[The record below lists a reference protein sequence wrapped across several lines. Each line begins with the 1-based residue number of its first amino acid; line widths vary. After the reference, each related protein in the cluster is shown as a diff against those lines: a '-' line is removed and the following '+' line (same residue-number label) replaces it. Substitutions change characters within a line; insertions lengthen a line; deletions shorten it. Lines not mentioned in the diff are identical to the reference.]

1 MSKCIYKEIADSLN
15 KEEVEEYYKTHLTKD
30 VCEHFG
36 FHRRYFYRIFD
47 YLGIKR
53 RTASENTKIQLK
65 YYTAAEEHSKKLS
78 EALIKRHQNMTA
90 EEKEAMYVKISNTQ
104 KGREFTEEHKQ
115 HISEGNKK
123 YYENH
128 NVWNKGLKGAQTWV
142 PGQRE
147 RYLKTLSE
155 NGWFNTSKPEEEL
168 YQQLCEQYGK
178 ENVKHPYSEDP
189 RYPFACDFYIV
200 SEDLFIELNRF
211 WHHGPHPF
219 DENNPEDIELLNK
232 WKEKAK
238 TSEQYK
244 AAIHTWTIRD
254 VNKIKTANKN
264 NLNYKLIY

>member
-1 MSKCIYKEIADSLN
+1 MSKCIYKEIADNLDKN
-15 KEEVEEYYKTHLTKD
+15 ELEEYYKTHLPKD

-36 FHRRYFYRIFD
+36 FHSRYFHRIFD

-53 RTASENTKIQLK
+53 RNASENTKIQLI
-65 YYTAAEEHSKKLS
+65 YYTDVKERGKKLS
-78 EALIKRHQNMTA
+78 EALVKRHKNMSV
-90 EEKEAMYVKISNTQ
+90 EEKEALYTKISKSQKDIPKSKEQKLKISN
-104 KGREFTEEHKQ
+104 
-115 HISEGNKK
+115 SLKK
-123 YYENH
+123 YYETH
-128 NVWNKGLKGAQTWV
+128 DVWNKGLKSAQAWV

-178 ENVKHPYSEDP
+178 ENVKRSYSEDP

-200 SEDLFIELNRF
+200 SKDLFIELNRF

-219 DENNPEDIELLNK
+219 DENNSEDIELLEK
-232 WKEKAK
+232 WREKAK